1 MRVLKSWSFYITLC
15 LVGVGLFLISGY
27 FPKPRIEF
35 LAEKGLILKGPGSG
49 AAPVYDEVKFW
60 AETAGKVFGGIGG
73 AGVGVK
79 AVVEFFKRK
88 RKR

>member
-27 FPKPRIEF
+27 FPKPRNEF
-35 LAEKGLILKGPGSG
+35 LKFKGPGSG

-79 AVVEFFKRK
+79 AVVEFFKKKKK
-88 RKR
+88 R